1 MATSGRQLEE
11 ISKLIENLY
20 AQVISKLNEEEC
32 VDVKKIK
39 AVTKNYSEFNAR
51 ISDWLNTLSSLPVC
65 DNPKDAAP
73 TVISNTSSFSASSRS
88 TIRQR
93 ETFAKLKLAE
103 LEAAQAEER
112 AVENAERAKREARRK
127 LEIAALEFKV
137 WNTVDTEIQSPRY
150 DKLNK
155 HVNFGILHEN
165 VSGPLSLCNPKATLS
180 SVVAD
185 LAVASNTPMMTT
197 ETKFQNAISS
207 QGANNA
213 KLANPTSSINNIYS
227 GPAPPAAPLRSNERG
242 NSKLPPPK
250 TVSIT
255 NDGNNLNSWLNV
267 SASGFVPSFSNA
279 QSNFASPPH
288 LNAVLSS
295 SSSLSRPVSSTPKSP
310 QHLPTWTGPPGIG
323 TFPHPGSYEQLA
335 QPIGYSPYFPQY
347 QPVQNLYRDEFL
359 LPRPQIPKFDGNP
372 LNFMTFKNNF
382 VKHIVPKVADRKML
396 LCYLLQHCE
405 PKIRDKIQHFSN
417 KGEDGYSL
425 ASDRLEK

>member
-1 MATSGRQLEE
+1 MSLEQTLSEYDKLSELYLQAERLMSLRSTNRDQLEE

-32 VDVKKIK
+32 VDVKKIE
-39 AVTKNYSEFNAR
+39 AVTKNYSEFHAR

-65 DNPKDAAP
+65 DNPEDAAP
-73 TVISNTSSFSASSRS
+73 TVISNTSSSSASSRS

-93 ETFAKLKLAE
+93 EAFAKLKLAE
-103 LEAAQAEER
+103 LEAVQAEER
-112 AVENAERAKREARRK
+112 AMENAERVKREARRK

-155 HVNFGILHEN
+155 HVNFDILHEN
-165 VSGPLSLCNPKATLS
+165 VSGPSSLCNTKATLS

-185 LAVASNTPMMTT
+185 LTVASNTPMMTT

-213 KLANPTSSINNIYS
+213 KLANPTSSISNIYS
-227 GPAPPAAPLRSNERG
+227 GPAAPLRSNERG

-255 NDGNNLNSWLNV
+255 NDGNSLNSWLNV
-267 SASGFVPSFSNA
+267 SAPGFVPSFSNA

-288 LNAVLSS
+288 LNAVLSN

-310 QHLPTWTGPPGIG
+310 QHLPRWTG
-323 TFPHPGSYEQLA
+323 
-335 QPIGYSPYFPQY
+335 
-347 QPVQNLYRDEFL
+347 NRDL
-359 LPRPQIPKFDGNP
+359 SSS
-372 LNFMTFKNNF
+372 
-382 VKHIVPKVADRKML
+382 RKL
-396 LCYLLQHCE
+396 
-405 PKIRDKIQHFSN
+405 
-417 KGEDGYSL
+417 
-425 ASDRLEK
+425 